1 MEIKRRMTFSNGIK
15 IRKDV
20 RKVKEALF
28 FSFLGEEKNG
38 KKWWQKDQDCNSSTV
53 ESCKSASTFIAYS
66 HAIQKAQKLK
76 FSHGIQDHLV
86 MLYIP
91 SLAMQLC

>member
-28 FSFLGEEKNG
+28 FLSWEKKRMARNG
-38 KKWWQKDQDCNSSTV
+38 GKRIRT
-53 ESCKSASTFIAYS
+53 
-66 HAIQKAQKLK
+66 AI
-76 FSHGIQDHLV
+76 V
-86 MLYIP
+86 V
-91 SLAMQLC
+91 QLNPARAHPRL